1 MSEEVPETYPALCPY
16 IYYEDTAAMIDWL
29 TNAFGFRERFKEV
42 RQDGTLG
49 HVEMELGDAVIM
61 MGNPP
66 GYKNPKHLGQVSV
79 GMYVYVDDVDAHY
92 AARQGGGR
100 RRGGRTGRPA
110 VRRAVVRRA
119 RPRRSPVVVREA
131 AVARYCGRASVRSR
145 R

>member
-1 MSEEVPETYPALCPY
+1 MSEEIPETYPPLCPY

-42 RQDGTLG
+42 RQDGSLG

-61 MGNPP
+61 MGDPP

-92 AARQGGGR
+92 ARAR
-100 RRGGRTGRPA
+100 RRRVPRSRVNRSTSRTACGRT
-110 VRRAVVRRA
+110 A
-119 RPRRSPVVVREA
+119 RSTPKVTS
-131 AVARYCGRASVRSR
+131 GGS
-145 R
+145 